1 MSSTQS
7 RDQLLRALNL
17 EFRAVSANSVMF
29 SQTVAEKVGM
39 HPTDNESLDFLL
51 LNGASTAGQLAKMT
65 GLTTGAVT
73 AMIDRLEKAGYV
85 RREHDQ
91 ADRRRVIVIPN
102 EEKIYRD
109 ISPHTA
115 PMGAALLKVSEAFS
129 DEELEIVRRFMAKAN
144 EAATAVIGQTKTEK

>member
-1 MSSTQS
+1 MSSSES
-7 RDQLLRALNL
+7 RNEILRALNL

-85 RREHDQ
+85 RREHDSQ
-91 ADRRRVIVIPN
+91 DRRRVIVIPN

-115 PMGAALLKVSEAFS
+115 PMGAALLKVSEEFT
-129 DEELEIVRRFMAKAN
+129 DKELETVRRFIARAN
-144 EAATAVIGQTKTEK
+144 QAATAVIGQTRGEK